1 MMCILR
7 KGKIEVLPLIFMCI
21 LIKMVDYALCSG
33 GDDGDEK
40 CEYLVA

>member
-1 MMCILR
+1 
-7 KGKIEVLPLIFMCI
+7 MCI